1 MLSNNMG
8 HCFMGRGAMI
18 PRKLKPF
25 LCRMLSGYKP
35 KNDVKDSYK
44 ILELE
49 EGCSPDDVR
58 NSYRNLAKKYHP
70 DSSSGMADS
79 KAFIKVEEAY
89 RVVLSDLSAK
99 QKPEPGEE
107 EEEEQFKPKSLQHRH
122 YLSFEGVGIGT
133 PSQRE
138 KQYMQFRVDRATEQV
153 LQYRQQRLESRH
165 AGSHLSLAEDV
176 RHSKKVKITQAVERL
191 VEDLIQESMAKGD
204 FDNLSGKGKPLQK
217 FSDSPHIDPM
227 THNLNR
233 ILIDNGYQP
242 EWILLQKEIRET
254 IERLRK
260 SVVAARRKLGEPM
273 TLPEQKQWGRVCEQL
288 AEDIRKLNK
297 RVDDFNLVV
306 PILSRQ
312 MVHFSTDKEILRAR
326 KTYEAVLEK
335 GSDPGTKESEGE
347 KGKRFGWKSSLLKW
361 LKLTPK

>member
-1 MLSNNMG
+1 MG
-8 HCFMGRGAMI
+8 HCVVGRGAMI

-35 KNDVKDSYK
+35 KNDVKGSYK

-58 NSYRNLAKKYHP
+58 SSYHNLAKKYHP
-70 DSSSGMADS
+70 DSSSGTADS

-89 RVVLSDLSAK
+89 RLVLSDLTAK
-99 QKPEPGEE
+99 QKSEAGEEKE
-107 EEEEQFKPKSLQHRH
+107 EEEEQFKSKSLQHRH

-138 KQYMQFRVDRATEQV
+138 KQYMQFRVDRASEQV
-153 LQYRQQRLESRH
+153 LQYRQQRLEGRY
-165 AGSHLSLAEDV
+165 AGSDLSTAKDV
-176 RHSKKVKITQAVERL
+176 RQSKKVKITQAVERL

-217 FSDSPHIDPM
+217 FSHSPHIDPM

-273 TLPEQKQWGRVCEQL
+273 TLPEQKQWGRVCEQF

-312 MVHFSTDKEILRAR
+312 MVHFSMDKEILRAR

-335 GSDPGTKESEGE
+335 VSDSDTKESEGE

>member
-1 MLSNNMG
+1 MLSNTMG
-8 HCFMGRGAMI
+8 HFMGRGAMI

-35 KNDVKDSYK
+35 KNDVKDSYR

-89 RVVLSDLSAK
+89 RVVLSDLAAK
-99 QKPEPGEE
+99 QKSEPGE

-153 LQYRQQRLESRH
+153 LEYRQQRLESRY
-165 AGSHLSLAEDV
+165 AGSDLSVAKDV
-176 RHSKKVKITQAVERL
+176 RQSKKVKITQAVERL

-242 EWILLQKEIRET
+242 EWILLQKEIRQT

-260 SVVAARRKLGEPM
+260 GVLASRSKLGQPM
-273 TLPEQKQWGRVCEQL
+273 TLPEQKQWGRVCEQF

-312 MVHFSTDKEILRAR
+312 MVHFSTDKEILRVR
-326 KTYEAVLEK
+326 KAYEAVLQK
-335 GSDPGTKESEGE
+335 GSGSDTKGSQEE
-347 KGKRFGWKSSLLKW
+347 KDKSFGWKASLLKW

>member
-1 MLSNNMG
+1 
-8 HCFMGRGAMI
+8 
-18 PRKLKPF
+18 
-25 LCRMLSGYKP
+25 RMLSSYKP
-35 KNDVKDSYK
+35 HNDVGDSYK

-49 EGCSPDDVR
+49 EGCSLDDVR
-58 NSYRNLAKKYHP
+58 NSYHNLAKKYHP

-79 KAFIKVEEAY
+79 KAFIRVEEAY
-89 RVVLSDLSAK
+89 RLVLSDLAAK
-99 QKPEPGEE
+99 QKSGQEE
-107 EEEEQFKPKSLQHRH
+107 EEEEDQFKSKSLQHRH

-153 LQYRQQRLESRH
+153 LEYRQQRLESRV
-165 AGSHLSLAEDV
+165 AGSDLSRAKDV
-176 RHSKKVKITQAVERL
+176 RQSKKVKITQAVERL

-217 FSDSPHIDPM
+217 FSHSPHIDPM

-254 IERLRK
+254 IGRLRK
-260 SVVAARRKLGEPM
+260 GIVASRRKLGEPM
-273 TLPEQKQWGRVCEQL
+273 TLSGQKQWARICEQFE
-288 AEDIRKLNK
+288 EDIRKLNK

-312 MVHFSTDKEILRAR
+312 MVHFSTDKEMLRAR
-326 KTYEAVLEK
+326 KTYEAVVEK
-335 GSDPGTKESEGE
+335 VSDSDRKEDEGE
-347 KGKRFGWKSSLLKW
+347 EGKRFGWKSSLMRW
-361 LKLTPK
+361 LKL

>member
-8 HCFMGRGAMI
+8 HCLMGRGAMI

-35 KNDVKDSYK
+35 ENDVKDSYK
-44 ILELE
+44 VLELE
-49 EGCSPDDVR
+49 EGCSLDDVR
-58 NSYRNLAKKYHP
+58 NSYHNLAKKYHP

-79 KAFIKVEEAY
+79 RAFIRVEEAY
-89 RVVLSDLSAK
+89 RVVLGDLAAK
-99 QKPEPGEE
+99 QKSDSGEE
-107 EEEEQFKPKSLQHRH
+107 EEDQFKSKSLQHRH

-153 LQYRQQRLESRH
+153 LEYRQQRLESRY
-165 AGSHLSLAEDV
+165 AGSDLSRAQDV
-176 RHSKKVKITQAVERL
+176 RQSKKVKITQAVERL

-217 FSDSPHIDPM
+217 FSHSPHIDPM

-254 IERLRK
+254 IGRLRK
-260 SVVAARRKLGEPM
+260 SIVASRRKLGEPM
-273 TLPEQKQWGRVCEQL
+273 TLSEQKQWGRVCEQF

-297 RVDDFNLVV
+297 RVDNFNLVV

-312 MVHFSTDKEILRAR
+312 MVHFSTDKEMLRAR
-326 KTYEAVLEK
+326 KTYEAVAEK
-335 GSDPGTKESEGE
+335 VSDPGTKENGREEGE
-347 KGKRFGWKSSLLKW
+347 RFGWKSALLRW
-361 LKLTPK
+361 LKLAPK

>member
-1 MLSNNMG
+1 MLSNKMG

-35 KNDVKDSYK
+35 KNDIKDSYK
-44 ILELE
+44 VLELE
-49 EGCSPDDVR
+49 EGCSLDDVR
-58 NSYRNLAKKYHP
+58 NSYHNLAKKYHP

-79 KAFIKVEEAY
+79 RAFIRVEEAY
-89 RVVLSDLSAK
+89 RVVLGDLTAK

-107 EEEEQFKPKSLQHRH
+107 EEDQFKSKSLQHRH

-153 LQYRQQRLESRH
+153 LEYRQQRLESRY
-165 AGSHLSLAEDV
+165 AGSDLSRAQDV
-176 RHSKKVKITQAVERL
+176 RQSKKVKITQAVERL

-217 FSDSPHIDPM
+217 FSHSPHIDPM

-260 SVVAARRKLGEPM
+260 SIVASRRKLGEPM
-273 TLPEQKQWGRVCEQL
+273 TLSEQKQWGRVCEQF

-297 RVDDFNLVV
+297 RVDNFNLVV

-326 KTYEAVLEK
+326 KTYEAVVEK
-335 GSDPGTKESEGE
+335 VSDSDTKENGGE
-347 KGKRFGWKSSLLKW
+347 EGKRFGWKSSLLKW
-361 LKLTPK
+361 LKLAPK

>member
-1 MLSNNMG
+1 
-8 HCFMGRGAMI
+8 
-18 PRKLKPF
+18 
-25 LCRMLSGYKP
+25 RMLSGYKP

-58 NSYRNLAKKYHP
+58 NSYHNLAKKYHP

-89 RVVLSDLSAK
+89 RVVLSDLTAK
-99 QKPEPGEE
+99 QRSEPGEEE

-153 LQYRQQRLESRH
+153 LQYRQHRLESRY
-165 AGSHLSLAEDV
+165 AGSDLSMAKDV
-176 RHSKKVKITQAVERL
+176 RQSKKVKITQAVERL

-273 TLPEQKQWGRVCEQL
+273 TLSEQKQWARVCEQF

-335 GSDPGTKESEGE
+335 VSDSDTKESEGK
-347 KGKRFGWKSSLLKW
+347 KGKG
-361 LKLTPK
+361 